1 MKVEHFYNYGSY
13 NEIHGNEV
21 VNLSIE
27 GKHVKVNGKDIS
39 GIAYLFVCASLVGF
53 SLWKAYSFA
62 ESQRQKII
70 TDICAMPSGQ
80 SPVKM
85 SLWS

>member
-39 GIAYLFVCASLVGF
+39 GVQPDSSTVFLLTVVSSL
-53 SLWKAYSFA
+53 A
-62 ESQRQKII
+62 
-70 TDICAMPSGQ
+70 
-80 SPVKM
+80 
-85 SLWS
+85 